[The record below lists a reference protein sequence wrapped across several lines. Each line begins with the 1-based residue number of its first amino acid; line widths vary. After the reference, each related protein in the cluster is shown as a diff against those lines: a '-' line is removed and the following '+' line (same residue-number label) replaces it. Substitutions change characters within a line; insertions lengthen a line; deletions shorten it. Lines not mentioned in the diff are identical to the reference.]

1 MKKERLSCHTKGVFD
16 CLCSGTKI
24 ESKRKQQYHHSTVCR
39 VQELFVVFAD
49 MGHRSKVMVKT
60 NKKETFLITKATT
73 RAAPTDY
80 THLSVI
86 LCDPKKNILKESRK
100 YVCSK
105 QNNRGQQ
112 VRL

>member
-1 MKKERLSCHTKGVFD
+1 MSYKGRVRLSVFRN
-16 CLCSGTKI
+16 KNR
-24 ESKRKQQYHHSTVCR
+24 SKRKQQYHHSTVCR